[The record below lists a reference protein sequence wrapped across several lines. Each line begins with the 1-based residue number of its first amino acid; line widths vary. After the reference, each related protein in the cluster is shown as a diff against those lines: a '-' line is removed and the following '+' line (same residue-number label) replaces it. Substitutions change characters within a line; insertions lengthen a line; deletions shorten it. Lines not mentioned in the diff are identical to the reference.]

1 MLNYKS
7 NNMHGFKAVLVNVPK
22 IAAIFKDDGYP
33 NHIGFE
39 AECPEHLPLV
49 LLQNHADSYW
59 KRYSEIDVEQVI
71 TRPLLR
77 LSTAE
82 ERSEYGWGALQLLDG
97 RHRIAV
103 SRDLGLDTI
112 EIEVP
117 WNEVER
123 IEALFS

>member
-7 NNMHGFKAVLVNVPK
+7 NSMPGFKTAIVDLRK
-22 IAAIFKDDGYP
+22 ISACFKLDGYP

-39 AECPEHLPLV
+39 AECPKHLPLV

-59 KRYSEIDVEQVI
+59 KRYSEIDVEHVI

-82 ERSEYGWGALQLLDG
+82 EKTEYGWGPLQLLDG

-103 SRDLGLDTI
+103 SRDIGLDTI
-112 EIEVP
+112 EVEVP
-117 WNEVER
+117 GDEVDA

>member
-1 MLNYKS
+1 MINYKS
-7 NNMHGFKAVLVNVPK
+7 NSMPGFKTAIVNVQK
-22 IAAIFKDDGYP
+22 IAELFEADGYP

-39 AECPEHLPLV
+39 AECPGTLPIT

-59 KRYSEIDVEQVI
+59 KRYSEIDVEHVI

-82 ERSEYGWGALQLLDG
+82 EKTEYGWGPLQLLDG

-103 SRDLGLDTI
+103 SRDLGLEMI
-112 EIEVP
+112 EVEVP
-117 WNEVER
+117 WGEVQT

>member
-1 MLNYKS
+1 M
-7 NNMHGFKAVLVNVPK
+7 FQT
-22 IAAIFKDDGYP
+22 DGYP

-39 AECPEHLPLV
+39 AECPENLPVALR
-49 LLQNHADSYW
+49 QMHADSYW
-59 KRYSEIDVEQVI
+59 KRYSEIDVERVI
-71 TRPLLR
+71 PRPLLR

-82 ERSEYGWGALQLLDG
+82 EQSEYGWGPLQLLDG

-103 SRDLGLDTI
+103 LRDLGVDRI

-117 WNEVER
+117 WGEVQT